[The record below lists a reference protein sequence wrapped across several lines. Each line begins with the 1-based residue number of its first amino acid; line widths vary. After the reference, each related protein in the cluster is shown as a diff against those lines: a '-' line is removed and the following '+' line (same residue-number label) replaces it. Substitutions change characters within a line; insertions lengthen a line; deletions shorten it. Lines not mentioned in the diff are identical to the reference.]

1 MKTIAQSYL
10 TCVDGAHNKH
20 YLAELVEDG
29 GTYRVPCRYGAIG
42 AKLSSTIKYQG
53 PSHNL
58 AMAAFTKVVG
68 EKRAKGYADA
78 PVPASLVATG
88 ANVIPADSLG
98 REASTGVPRFA
109 AQLAAADGGAGA
121 IASAV
126 ERPDHHRVEEKWD
139 GWRALIVFAPDGTL
153 SIRNRSG
160 EDKGRIANT
169 PLLEAALR
177 TLGDTVPAL
186 WDGTVIDGELVG
198 PTFAE
203 TATLLSAGGR
213 SSTELRF
220 VAFDLPYFAGV
231 DRRGAPLRDRL
242 HDLELVLRDAVPPIE
257 ASTALIADTDLADAI
272 WASGGE
278 GLIIK
283 DLAAPYASGGR
294 TGWWKL
300 KRVQTEDAVVI
311 GLEPG
316 KGRYAGQTG
325 ALILGQH
332 DAAGTLVEIARVS
345 GMRDDERRRI
355 DARVVGQV
363 VEFDYQERTAA
374 GRFRHPRFKRFRPDR
389 DPVSCRVGA

>member
-10 TCVDGAHNKH
+10 TCVDGAHNKQ
-20 YLAELVEDG
+20 YLAELIEDG
-29 GTYRVPCRYGAIG
+29 GAYRVPCRYGAIG
-42 AKLSSTIKYQG
+42 AKLSTTVKYEG
-53 PSHNL
+53 PSHNKAL
-58 AMAAFTKVVG
+58 AAFTKVVG
-68 EKRAKGYADA
+68 EKRAKGYTDA
-78 PVPASLVATG
+78 PLPAPLAAPG
-88 ANVIPADSLG
+88 ANVIPADALG

-109 AQLAAADGGAGA
+109 AQLAAADGGTGA
-121 IASAV
+121 LATAA
-126 ERPDHHRVEEKWD
+126 EHPDRYRVEEKWD

-169 PLLEAALR
+169 PLIEAALR

-231 DRRGAPLRDRL
+231 DRRGAPLSERLRDL
-242 HDLELVLRDAVPPIE
+242 GLVLRDAVPPLE
-257 ASTALIADTDLADAI
+257 ASTALVADTDLADVI
-272 WASGGE
+272 WESGGE

-283 DLAAPYASGGR
+283 ELNAPYTSGGR

-300 KRVQTEDAVVI
+300 KRVQTSDAVVI

-316 KGRYAGQTG
+316 KGRYAGQAG
-325 ALILGQH
+325 ALILGQYD
-332 DAAGTLVEIARVS
+332 DAGALVEIARVS
-345 GMRDDERRRI
+345 GMRDGERRHIDER
-355 DARVVGQV
+355 AVGRV

-389 DPVSCRVGA
+389 TPVSCRLGA

>member
-10 TCVDGAHNKH
+10 TCVDGAHNKQ
-20 YLAELVEDG
+20 YLAELIEDG
-29 GTYRVPCRYGAIG
+29 GAYRVPCRYGAIG
-42 AKLSSTIKYQG
+42 AKLSTTVKYEG
-53 PSHNL
+53 PSHNKAL
-58 AMAAFTKVVG
+58 AAFTKVVG
-68 EKRAKGYADA
+68 EKRAKGYTDA
-78 PVPASLVATG
+78 PLPAPLAAPG
-88 ANVIPADSLG
+88 ANVIPADALG

-109 AQLAAADGGAGA
+109 AQLAAADGGTGA
-121 IASAV
+121 LATAV
-126 ERPDHHRVEEKWD
+126 EHPDRYRVEEKWD

-169 PLLEAALR
+169 PLIEAALR

-231 DRRGAPLRDRL
+231 DRRGAPLSDRL
-242 HDLELVLRDAVPPIE
+242 RDLGLVLRDAVPPLE
-257 ASTALIADTDLADAI
+257 ASTALVADTDLADVI
-272 WASGGE
+272 WESGGE

-283 DLAAPYASGGR
+283 ELNAPYTSGGR

-300 KRVQTEDAVVI
+300 KRVQTSDAVVI

-316 KGRYAGQTG
+316 KGRYAGQAG
-325 ALILGQH
+325 ALILGQYD
-332 DAAGTLVEIARVS
+332 DAGALVEIARVS
-345 GMRDDERRRI
+345 GMRDGERRHIDER
-355 DARVVGQV
+355 AVGRV

-389 DPVSCRVGA
+389 TPVSCRLGA